1 MPQQDAAPTVLVVFG
16 ATGDLMARKIVPSLF
31 HLSREGLLPPLFRV
45 VGFSRR
51 DWSDDDLRAHVKAI
65 LAEKYPSAD
74 ALDEFLALFTY
85 QRGTFA
91 DESAY
96 AELARFTADAARE
109 WGTCTNKLFYLAVPP
124 QNYETILGNLAS
136 SGLTAACSAEEGYT
150 RVLVEKPFG
159 HDVSSSKA
167 LDDLLASLFRE
178 EQIYRIDH
186 YLAKEMLQGILTFR
200 FHNDLLESDWNRET
214 IERIDISLLETLGVE
229 NRGAFYD
236 GVGAL
241 RDVGQNHLLQM
252 LALVSMEQP
261 AGLDA
266 DSIRAARGALLGSLR
281 PLRSDEVARR
291 TYRAQYDGYRQIT
304 GVDPESETETYFKL
318 ETVMTGPRW
327 AGVPVTFE
335 SGKRVGTAPLKRI
348 VVTFRHRHP
357 CLCGKAKTHLRNQV
371 IFTLEPNDT
380 IEITFWAKRPG
391 FDYEVEKRTFD
402 FALYEKTE
410 RLQYVAEYAKLLYDA
425 VLGDQTAFVS
435 TDEVRAMWAFIDPVI
450 DAWREGATP
459 LETYAPDTEE
469 PVRRAAAAFRA
480 NERAQQ
486 VGIAGLGKMGAG
498 IALNLADHGW
508 EVVGW
513 NRTVQV
519 AHDLAEDGIIPVDT
533 LEDLVAALRPPR
545 TVWLMVPA
553 GRPVDTVLFGGDDGT
568 PGLADLLEPGD
579 IVIDGGNSH
588 YADDAPRAARLAER
602 GISFLDC
609 GTSGGPAGARTGAC
623 LMIGGDAATFERVE
637 PVFADVAVRDGYRFF
652 DGVGSGH
659 FVKMVHNGI
668 EYGIMQA
675 YAEGFELLQASDYSP
690 DLRAVAHL
698 WNQGSVIRSW
708 LLELSERALEHDPK
722 LETIRGSVD
731 DSGEGRWTVHEAVDL
746 AVPAP
751 VIAMSLFARFAS
763 RQSDAFS
770 NRLLAALRREFGGHA
785 VEEHKR

>member
-1 MPQQDAAPTVLVVFG
+1 MPQRDAAPTVLVVFG
-16 ATGDLMARKIVPSLF
+16 ATGDLMARKIVPSLY
-31 HLSREGLLPPLFRV
+31 HLSREQLLPPLFRV

-65 LAEKYPSAD
+65 IAERYPSAD

-85 QRGTFA
+85 QQGTFA

-96 AELARFTADAARE
+96 AELARFTEDAARE
-109 WGTCTNKLFYLAVPP
+109 WNACTNKLFYLAVPP
-124 QNYETILGNLAS
+124 QNYETILGNLAR
-136 SGLTAACSAEEGYT
+136 SGLTAACSAETGYT

-159 HDVSSSKA
+159 HDVGSSKA

-186 YLAKEMLQGILTFR
+186 YLAKEMLQGILAFR

-229 NRGAFYD
+229 KRGAFYE

-252 LALVSMEQP
+252 LALVTMEQP
-261 AGLDA
+261 DGLDA

-281 PLRSDEVARR
+281 PLRSDEVAHR

-304 GVDPESETETYFKL
+304 GVDPESQTETYFKL
-318 ETVMTGPRW
+318 ETIMSGRRW

-335 SGKRVGTAPLKRI
+335 SGKRVGASPLKRI

-425 VLGDQTAFVS
+425 ILGDQTAFVS

-450 DAWREGATP
+450 DAWREGVTP

-469 PVRRAAAAFRA
+469 PVRHAAAMLRANQRRAADRDRGTRQDGCRD
-480 NERAQQ
+480 RAQPDRSRL
-486 VGIAGLGKMGAG
+486 GGRGLEPHGAG
-498 IALNLADHGW
+498 
-508 EVVGW
+508 
-513 NRTVQV
+513 
-519 AHDLAEDGIIPVDT
+519 
-533 LEDLVAALRPPR
+533 
-545 TVWLMVPA
+545 
-553 GRPVDTVLFGGDDGT
+553 
-568 PGLADLLEPGD
+568 
-579 IVIDGGNSH
+579 
-588 YADDAPRAARLAER
+588 
-602 GISFLDC
+602 
-609 GTSGGPAGARTGAC
+609 GARPRRRRRLSC
-623 LMIGGDAATFERVE
+623 R
-637 PVFADVAVRDGYRFF
+637 
-652 DGVGSGH
+652 
-659 FVKMVHNGI
+659 
-668 EYGIMQA
+668 
-675 YAEGFELLQASDYSP
+675 YA
-690 DLRAVAHL
+690 
-698 WNQGSVIRSW
+698 
-708 LLELSERALEHDPK
+708 
-722 LETIRGSVD
+722 
-731 DSGEGRWTVHEAVDL
+731 
-746 AVPAP
+746 
-751 VIAMSLFARFAS
+751 
-763 RQSDAFS
+763 
-770 NRLLAALRREFGGHA
+770 
-785 VEEHKR
+785 